1 MHEIFP
7 HNCNYSLLVI
17 KYMYVTCMLEIE
29 IKKMYVTNARNS
41 FDSIIFV

>member
-17 KYMYVTCMLEIE
+17 KYMYVMLEIE

-41 FDSIIFV
+41 IDSIIFV

>member
-7 HNCNYSLLVI
+7 HNCNYSLLDI
-17 KYMYVTCMLEIE
+17 KYMYVMLEIE